1 MSSSPRT
8 RPAPGTI
15 VAGLVVVGVLLL
27 IALAVAGGTDIAQV
41 ARNAIA
47 SMFPPAAATEQGD
60 EISSLYTIVFVFA
73 AIIFLVVEGLI
84 IWTVIRYRRKP
95 GDDELP
101 PQTHGNNLAEIA
113 WTVIPTLIV
122 AFLFVISWQTLDK
135 VDTTTAAAPGDVQ
148 VRAVASQFSW
158 QFEYLAE
165 DGQTVVARQVLAQ
178 GPGGGLVLPVGR
190 TVHLSLKSNDVIH
203 AFYVPRFLYKRDVN
217 PDGENQFEFRLKA
230 DEAGQTYTGQCAELC
245 GAGHRTMT
253 FEVHAVTGAEY
264 DTWLADLI
272 EQANATPPPQGSGPP
287 PAETLTISAQGLQ
300 FSTDALTAPAD
311 QPFAIDFD
319 NQAAGVPHDVA
330 IQDAGGLRF
339 NGEDVTGPKKILYN
353 IEPLA
358 AGQYTFLCTIHPA
371 MTGTL
376 TVE

>member
-15 VAGLVVVGVLLL
+15 VTGLVVIGVLLL
-27 IALAVAGGTDIAQV
+27 IALAVAGGADIAQGV
-41 ARNAIA
+41 RNAIN
-47 SMFPPAAATEQGD
+47 SLFPPAPATDQAQ
-60 EISSLYTIVFVFA
+60 EISNLYTIVFLFA
-73 AIIFLVVEGLI
+73 AVIFFVVEGLI

-122 AFLFVISWQTLDK
+122 AFLFVISWQALDK

-165 DGQTVVARQVLAQ
+165 DGETVLARQVLAQ
-178 GPGGGLVLPVGR
+178 GAGGGLVLPVGR
-190 TVHLSLKSNDVIH
+190 TVHLSLESRDVIH

-217 PDGENQFEFRLKA
+217 PGHINEFEFRLKE

-253 FEVHAVTGAEY
+253 FEVHAMTGAEY

-272 EQANATPPPQGSGPP
+272 EQANASPPPTGSGPP
-287 PAETLTISAQGLQ
+287 PAETLAISAQGLE

-311 QPFAIDFD
+311 KPFAIDFD
-319 NQAAGVPHDVA
+319 NQAPGVPHDVA
-330 IQDAGGLRF
+330 IQDATGLRF
-339 NGEDVTGPKKILYN
+339 NGEDVTGPKKVLYN
-353 IEPLA
+353 IEPLP
-358 AGQYTFLCTIHPA
+358 AGAYTFLCTIHPS